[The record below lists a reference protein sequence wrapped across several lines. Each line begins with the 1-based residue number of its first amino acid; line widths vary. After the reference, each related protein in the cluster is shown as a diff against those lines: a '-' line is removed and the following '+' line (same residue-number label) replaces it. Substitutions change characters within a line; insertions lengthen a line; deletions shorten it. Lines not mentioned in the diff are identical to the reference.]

1 MSKIGEVCERD
12 VVVGTPDLTVAA
24 AAKLMRHKHVGCV
37 VIVDSMTGGLGVPRG
52 IVTDRDIV
60 VEVTATDLDPNTIT
74 VGDIMPREIVTEI
87 SFPIPEKSAY
97 QKFPNPA
104 SRYALVGV
112 AVAETAG
119 GVRVAVTGAG
129 SDGVFRVPAMEAAL
143 AKSFAASALA
153 GIAVDPKTLSGDMHA
168 AADYRAHLINVM
180 AQRAVAMAG

>member
-74 VGDIMPREIVTEI
+74 VGDIMPREIVTVR
-87 SFPIPEKSAY
+87 AD
-97 QKFPNPA
+97 QD
-104 SRYALVGV
+104 V
-112 AVAETAG
+112 AAAMQLMRLK
-119 GVRVAVTGAG
+119 GVRRLPVVTEGGRLIGLVAFDDLLEVMTGQLC
-129 SDGVFRVPAMEAAL
+129 DLTKTVIREQTREATAR
-143 AKSFAASALA
+143 K
-153 GIAVDPKTLSGDMHA
+153 
-168 AADYRAHLINVM
+168 
-180 AQRAVAMAG
+180 